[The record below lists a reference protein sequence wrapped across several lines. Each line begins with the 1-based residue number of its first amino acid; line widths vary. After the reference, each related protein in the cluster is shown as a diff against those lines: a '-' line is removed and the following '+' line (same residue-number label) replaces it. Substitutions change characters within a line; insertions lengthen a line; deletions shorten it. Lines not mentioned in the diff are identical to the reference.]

1 MKNARNIH
9 ESTKPCLSEQAT
21 PQVDDTSPWW
31 LNKLALPSLS
41 FSRFW
46 QISLSIA
53 DQAFSVGG
61 MFLINIVL
69 ARTQSKEGYGIF
81 ALTYTVFTFLVGLH
95 NAAILEAYTI
105 YGSGRYHPH
114 FPAYERLIWRVNIL
128 LGLGLTGTLVLAWR
142 LLGWIAPARTSNT
155 LLGMALSCSILLTAS
170 FIRRTFYM
178 RRRPDLAAR
187 ISVIFFVT
195 CAALLWVSLQTRVL
209 SGFWAFAI
217 AAVSWCVAGLF
228 VAGELPGKNLTENF
242 LAVEP
247 AYWSEHW
254 KYSRWVFV
262 TALVFQFTTQGY
274 YWLTAGLLS
283 IKEVGDLRAMYNLVL
298 PVDQVFGA
306 MNLLIL
312 PMLSFRFTSSGMAGL
327 IPLWRKY
334 CLAWLVVSASFAVIL
349 NLLGK
354 RVMHVLYAGK
364 FDDIAALVS
373 ILALLPILM
382 GIGNTINAALKA
394 GESPQAVFYAYLTS
408 GATMFFVGVPLVMR
422 WGLRGAVYG
431 MLASAGTYSVA
442 LAITFFIAFRVER
455 RNAFASAIRNI

>member
-1 MKNARNIH
+1 
-9 ESTKPCLSEQAT
+9 
-21 PQVDDTSPWW
+21 
-31 LNKLALPSLS
+31 
-41 FSRFW
+41 
-46 QISLSIA
+46 
-53 DQAFSVGG
+53 
-61 MFLINIVL
+61 
-69 ARTQSKEGYGIF
+69 
-81 ALTYTVFTFLVGLH
+81 
-95 NAAILEAYTI
+95 
-105 YGSGRYHPH
+105 
-114 FPAYERLIWRVNIL
+114 
-128 LGLGLTGTLVLAWR
+128 
-142 LLGWIAPARTSNT
+142 
-155 LLGMALSCSILLTAS
+155 MALSCSIFLTAS

-349 NLLGK
+349 NFLGK

-394 GESPQAVFYAYLTS
+394 GESFQAVFYAYLTS